1 MILLAPFIHP
11 SAEISAQAEIGAGT
25 RIWAQAQVR
34 EYAIIGERCTIGKG
48 VYIDSRVRIGSN
60 VKIQNNV
67 SLFEGVSVDDG
78 VFIGPH
84 VCFTNDMFPRAI
96 NLDGTLKSA
105 YDWEITSTH
114 VGYGASLGAGTVVRC
129 GVSIGRF
136 ALIGSGS
143 VVTRDVAPHALV
155 VGNPARP
162 RGYVCQC
169 AYRLEHVRE
178 ERSRLLGFCP
188 RCEREYD
195 ITP

>member
-1 MILLAPFIHP
+1 MVVLAPYIHP
-11 SAEISAQAEIGAGT
+11 TAEISAQAQIGVGT
-25 RIWAQAQVR
+25 RVWAQAQVR
-34 EYAIIGERCTIGKG
+34 EFAIIGERCNIGKG
-48 VYIDSRVRIGSN
+48 VYIDAHVRIGSN

-67 SLFEGVSVDDG
+67 SVFEGVSIEDG

-105 YDWEITSTH
+105 TDWEVTPTT
-114 VGYGASLGAGTVVRC
+114 VGYGASLGAGTIVRC
-129 GVSIGRF
+129 GISIGRF
-136 ALIGSGS
+136 ALVGAGS

-162 RGYVCQC
+162 RGYVCEC
-169 AYRLEHVRE
+169 AYQLERVRE
-178 ERSRLLGFCP
+178 EDGRLIGYCP

>member
-1 MILLAPFIHP
+1 MILLAPYIHP
-11 SAEISAQAEIGAGT
+11 TAEISAQAQIGAGT

-34 EYAIIGERCTIGKG
+34 EFAVIGDRCNIGKG
-48 VYIDSRVRIGSN
+48 VYVDTHVRIGSN

-67 SLFEGVSVDDG
+67 SLFEGVTIDDG

-96 NLDGTLKSA
+96 NLDGTVKGPQ
-105 YDWEITSTH
+105 DWEITATT

-129 GVSIGRF
+129 GVAIGRF
-136 ALIGSGS
+136 ALVGAGS

-155 VGNPARP
+155 MGNPARP
-162 RGYVCQC
+162 RGYVCEC
-169 AYRLEHVRE
+169 AYQLERVRE
-178 ERSRLLGFCP
+178 EDGHLIGYCP
-188 RCEREYD
+188 RCERDYD